1 MALMIDTE
9 FEGKLICT
17 LKNDMRNL
25 EIFQQS
31 TKSQNRDFDD
41 IFLSKVENL

>member
-17 LKNDMRNL
+17 FKNDMRNL
-25 EIFQQS
+25 AIFQQS

-41 IFLSKVENL
+41 IFLSKVESL

>member
-17 LKNDMRNL
+17 FKNNMRNFA
-25 EIFQQS
+25 IFQQS
-31 TKSQNRDFDD
+31 TKSQNRSFDG